1 MTEEA
6 TAVSSEVQEPDDGSH
21 VGASVFTL
29 RQAKL
34 ARLRKEMERLR
45 KLKKEALEGYVKEL
59 KECKSA
65 FNEANDL
72 IGELNDA
79 AGGDQRRK
87 S

>member
-6 TAVSSEVQEPDDGSH
+6 TAVNNEVQEVQDATDEYN
-21 VGASVFTL
+21 VEDNVLTL
-29 RQAKL
+29 RQA
-34 ARLRKEMERLR
+34 RLIRLKKKMARLR
-45 KLKKEALEGYVKEL
+45 KLKKEALEGYASEL
-59 KECKSA
+59 KECKNA

-79 AGGDQRRK
+79 AGGKQ